1 MSPDIESLTRITY
14 AMLAGLLL
22 LPSTSAGQ
30 EAYPT
35 RPVHFVVGLAA
46 GSSTDVTARVIA
58 NKMSNLL
65 GQQFVV
71 ENRPGASGN
80 IATAFVA
87 NAPKDGYTLLLGS
100 VATTVNVTLLP
111 SQSFD
116 LLRDFEPITLLAT
129 VPNILLVHRSLGVQS
144 LDALI
149 ALAKAK
155 PGEILYASSGI
166 GTSSHLSGEMFNI
179 RANVKLVHVPYQGSS
194 QAMTDLIAGRTSVI
208 FTPAPTAVSIM
219 KTGTVIALASTQLKR
234 ASIAPEL
241 PTLDE
246 LGLKGFD
253 TGTWYGLYA
262 PTGTPKQVIAT
273 LSRSA
278 NEALQSEDV
287 LTAFKP
293 QGIDAL
299 GGTPGQFAA
308 YVRSE
313 IDKWKNLV
321 QKEGLKQ

>member
-1 MSPDIESLTRITY
+1 MSIKGFAQIAY

-22 LPSTSAGQ
+22 LPSASAGQ
-30 EAYPT
+30 DAYPA
-35 RPVHFVVGLAA
+35 RPVHFIVGLAA

-58 NKMSNLL
+58 NKMTALL

-100 VATTVNVTLLP
+100 VATTINVTLLP
-111 SQSFD
+111 DQHFD
-116 LLRDFEPITLLAT
+116 LVRDFEPVTLLAT
-129 VPNILLVHRSLGVQS
+129 VPNILLVHRSFGVHSLGEF
-144 LDALI
+144 I

-155 PGEILYASSGI
+155 PGQILYASSGI
-166 GTSSHLSGEMFNI
+166 GTSSHLSGEMFDI
-179 RANVKLVHVPYQGSS
+179 MASVKMVHVPYQGSS

-208 FTPAPTAVSIM
+208 FTPAPTAVPMM
-219 KTGTVIALASTQLKR
+219 KTGTVTALASTQLKR
-234 ASIAPEL
+234 SSIAPEL

-262 PTGTPKQVIAT
+262 PKGTPKQVIAT
-273 LSRSA
+273 LSHAA
-278 NEALQSEDV
+278 NEALRSKDV

-293 QGIDAL
+293 LGIDAL
-299 GGTPGQFAA
+299 GGTPEQFAA

-313 IDKWKNLV
+313 IDKWKNVV
-321 QKEGLKQ
+321 QTAGLKQ